1 MKIIF
6 TKNFKKSLLKLEKS
20 IQIRIIEKIDI
31 INKSND
37 SIYELNLDIKK
48 LQPKEK
54 WFYRLRVWKYRILFS
69 YVNDFIKLLEV
80 DNRDSIYL

>member
-54 WFYRLRVWKYRILFS
+54 
-69 YVNDFIKLLEV
+69 
-80 DNRDSIYL
+80 